1 MTATGGL
8 MQSRHVLAFNM
19 RADLTSSTFVQS
31 QLQSILDLS
40 AEVCFLLRRVQ
51 AGSRSTLGNACLFS
65 IRCGAV
71 HLFITA
77 PKVPLVVF
85 PSSSLSVKGLLSDE
99 DWISTNESPS
109 CPKDSNITK
118 QDRKRDIA
126 PDCVSGVVQGGW
138 LNQKVFVFFS

>member
-1 MTATGGL
+1 
-8 MQSRHVLAFNM
+8 MQSHHVLAFNM
-19 RADLTSSTFVQS
+19 RADLTSSTFVQR

-40 AEVCFLLRRVQ
+40 TEVCFLLRWVQ

-85 PSSSLSVKGLLSDE
+85 PSSSQSVKGLLSDE
-99 DWISTNESPS
+99 D
-109 CPKDSNITK
+109 
-118 QDRKRDIA
+118 
-126 PDCVSGVVQGGW
+126 
-138 LNQKVFVFFS
+138 